1 MNHRITLSHKSRLR
15 IRRGPS
21 VHAEYRKIPVRI
33 NQMVHG
39 YQVPFLD
46 FPPPLF
52 WLDTDTMKILAGN
65 AAAGRLTGYR
75 KRDLGNLPVTSLFP
89 EAISRI
95 TQILRIAGSRHRLL
109 RQTGMRTVLVTR
121 NMMQQQI
128 RLYVDKPRN
137 TRKNR
142 SLILLVIIDDCNI
155 LRELEYYKKA
165 NAKLHLLN
173 SFNRHDIANSISAA
187 ILNNA
192 ILESG
197 LDLQCAE
204 QNRYL
209 LDQMNT
215 TLNLIWDRALFSKKY
230 ENMGIKKPVWMNV
243 EKSITAAI
251 KGELGFISH
260 LSGLEIYADPQ
271 MELVFYCLA
280 ENAQRHGKTVTKLE
294 ASYSFEGDGCILSIQ
309 DDGIGIS
316 PENKELIFTRGFGSH
331 SGEGLFFMYQ
341 LVDLQGMSIRE
352 TGTYGEGA
360 RFDISIPHGAF
371 RKTGSGY

>member
-1 MNHRITLSHKSRLR
+1 MM
-15 IRRGPS
+15 RGCQAPS
-21 VHAEYRKIPVRI
+21 IHIP
-33 NQMVHG
+33 
-39 YQVPFLD
+39 L
-46 FPPPLF
+46 PLF

-75 KRDLGNLPVTSLFP
+75 KRELGNLPVTSLFP

-95 TQILRIAGSRHRLL
+95 THLLRIAGSRHSLL

-121 NMMQQQI
+121 NLIQHHI
-128 RLYVDKPRN
+128 RLYVDKTRN
-137 TRKNR
+137 TRKNH

-155 LRELEYYKKA
+155 LSELEYYKKA
-165 NAKLHLLN
+165 NVKLHLLN

-192 ILESG
+192 PLESG

-215 TLNLIWDRALFSKKY
+215 TLNLIWDRLLFSKKY

-294 ASYSFEGDGCILSIQ
+294 ASYSFDGDGCILSIQ

-331 SGEGLFFMYQ
+331 SGEGLFFVYQ